1 MSKHQSYARSAKGAV
16 KRNVLKR
23 YERINVL
30 RAQGKWVD
38 GVNKKVTGLPKTN
51 AK

>member
-1 MSKHQSYARSAKGAV
+1 MSKHQSYAISSKGGA

-23 YERINVL
+23 YERISIL
-30 RAQGKWVD
+30 RSQGKWVD
-38 GVNKKVTGLPKTN
+38 GTNKKVTGLPKTN